1 MPRPK
6 KQRHCEG
13 EMCKT
18 AFKPTRVPL
27 AELERILLLRDE
39 LEALRLCDMEGM
51 TQEQAGRQ
59 MMVSRGTVQRILTAA
74 RQKVARALVKG
85 AALIIEEDT
94 PSSLPIHTTEQD
106 R

>member
-27 AELERILLLRDE
+27 ADLERIMLLRDE

-59 MMVSRGTVQRILTAA
+59 MKVSRGTVQRILTAA
-74 RQKVARALVKG
+74 RQKVAQALVRG
-85 AALIIEEDT
+85 AALIIDEDA
-94 PSSLPIHTTEQD
+94 PPALPIQTIKQD